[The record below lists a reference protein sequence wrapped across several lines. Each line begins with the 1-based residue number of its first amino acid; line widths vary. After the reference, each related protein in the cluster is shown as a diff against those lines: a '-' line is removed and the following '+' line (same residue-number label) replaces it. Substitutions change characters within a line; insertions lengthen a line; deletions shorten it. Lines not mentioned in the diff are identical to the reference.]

1 MTAEDA
7 DGASTAR
14 DKEAQEIV
22 EAAEFGARNPRWR
35 VLRWL
40 LVLLAISWSIFQV
53 YAIYTGGLNPQ
64 KLGAI
69 HLAFGFGLAFLAFPR
84 KNGPTEYI
92 PWYDW
97 LLALAGSCTALYIY
111 FNYYN
116 LVAVQGGLPI
126 TRDVWMGSILI
137 VVLAIAAIRMVG
149 YALPVI
155 AGLVVLYGLMGPA
168 GVIPVTPPD
177 VLYLHNGY
185 SWKQIIQ
192 QLYITSE
199 GIWGTPVQVSATFV
213 FLFVLFG
220 ALLDRAGAGQYFVD
234 LAYSGLGTY
243 RGGPAKAAVVASMLT
258 GIVSGSSTAN
268 TVTTGTFTIP
278 LMKRVGFPAVK
289 AGAVECAASVNGQ
302 LMPPIMGAA
311 AFIMATFLNIPY
323 SQIVIYAI
331 VPALLTYL
339 GLLATVHVEALKL
352 ELQGLPKSELPPFW
366 PTFIKGVHYLIP
378 VLFLLYELM
387 WVQHT
392 PERSALNATFALIAL
407 IFVQE
412 IWRGLRSERG
422 FVGGLKKGFIDVFE
436 GFELGARNMT
446 VIAVATAAAGIIVG
460 MVTMT
465 NLGFGLTQIIGT
477 ISMGNIWLVLILS
490 AITSLILGMGLPT
503 TANYIVMAAL
513 VAPVIAR
520 LAAGTGLEVPLV
532 AIHLFVFYFGIL
544 ADDTPPVGLAA
555 YAAAAISRA
564 DPVRTGIQG
573 FTYDLRTAILPFMF
587 FFNPVLLLIDVGSW
601 YNGLWVIFTAC
612 IGMLA
617 FVTAIQGYMVS
628 HLRWYERVLV
638 MACALLMIK
647 PGLTSD
653 IPGIVLLVLIYLLH
667 RHRSIARGGPS
678 APFGRGSY
686 PQAERAM

>member
-234 LAYSGLGTY
+234 LAYSGLGAY